1 VFSDFASTGFRVWPV
16 RGFLVWPPR
25 FFGFGLFVDFWFG
38 PPGFRV
44 WGRFLGSSFFQGK
57 GDLDRGEGN
66 ANRGTGPN
74 ASRRLLR

>member
-1 VFSDFASTGFRVWPV
+1 MFSDFASTGFRVWPV

-44 WGRFLGSSFFQGK
+44 WVRFLGSSFFPVQGA
-57 GDLDRGEGN
+57 LRGGLER
-66 ANRGTGPN
+66 ARGP
-74 ASRRLLR
+74 